1 MQMVSQFNKNTIL
14 AQMHILSYPQ
24 GDPVFY
30 YLGVRVE
37 GQQPLEIHLW
47 QNKKG
52 DNNFHAQ
59 FEGRTLADLTKAK
72 NDGKTIFYDGF
83 TVCLSLSLSL
93 SHMHTHSSYITHYLQ
108 DNMLMSY
115 HQHTQYLFS
124 QLQPKVTKSEK
135 RHKWIPEDE
144 NPRIHRYKLIG
155 SGNEVEERKGVLHLV
170 HAWIMQAQ
178 KKKVYILSFFFYGIS
193 NISTLG
199 SLSLF
204 IL

>member
-93 SHMHTHSSYITHYLQ
+93 SHAHTLILYNTLFTGQYADVLSPTHAILVF
-108 DNMLMSY
+108 SIATKG
-115 HQHTQYLFS
+115 HQ
-124 QLQPKVTKSEK
+124 
-135 RHKWIPEDE
+135 I
-144 NPRIHRYKLIG
+144 
-155 SGNEVEERKGVLHLV
+155 RK
-170 HAWIMQAQ
+170 AP
-178 KKKVYILSFFFYGIS
+178 
-193 NISTLG
+193 
-199 SLSLF
+199 
-204 IL
+204 